1 MVFVNSSLLMTLGVC
16 SVYDLRYRRIPAIVV
31 AITTLYIAVA
41 LGVMGCLTP
50 IRIVGAAVLCTF
62 LELLC
67 IASRDKIGTGDAIM
81 IGMIQLAL
89 GMQQNMLVLLVT
101 FSMVFITAC
110 ILYMVCRVDKDLEIP
125 LAPYLL
131 VGVGVAMRWK
141 GSYTV
146 EAAFVIPIVLGVVF
160 VLLYALFWVHDQCVL
175 QANIQNG
182 LIQYSDTGEELPTN
196 EEWKR
201 TLQQNLWMGNVTET
215 AISHK
220 RTVWRGQAKLES
232 VWQNDLTAIF
242 FADSQNSVYCL
253 EWDEQQPSDI
263 VRFRRKGESDDRD

>member
-1 MVFVNSSLLMTLGVC
+1 
-16 SVYDLRYRRIPAIVV
+16 
-31 AITTLYIAVA
+31 
-41 LGVMGCLTP
+41 
-50 IRIVGAAVLCTF
+50 
-62 LELLC
+62 
-67 IASRDKIGTGDAIM
+67 
-81 IGMIQLAL
+81 
-89 GMQQNMLVLLVT
+89 
-101 FSMVFITAC
+101 
-110 ILYMVCRVDKDLEIP
+110 
-125 LAPYLL
+125 
-131 VGVGVAMRWK
+131 MRWK

-160 VLLYALFWVHDQCVL
+160 VLLYALFWAHDQCVL

-232 VWQNDLTAIF
+232 VWQNDLAAIF

>member
-1 MVFVNSSLLMTLGVC
+1 
-16 SVYDLRYRRIPAIVV
+16 
-31 AITTLYIAVA
+31 
-41 LGVMGCLTP
+41 
-50 IRIVGAAVLCTF
+50 
-62 LELLC
+62 
-67 IASRDKIGTGDAIM
+67 
-81 IGMIQLAL
+81 
-89 GMQQNMLVLLVT
+89 
-101 FSMVFITAC
+101 
-110 ILYMVCRVDKDLEIP
+110 
-125 LAPYLL
+125 
-131 VGVGVAMRWK
+131 MRWK

-220 RTVWRGQAKLES
+220 RTVWRGQSKLES
-232 VWQNDLTAIF
+232 VWDRMILQQSFLLIAKIPCIVWNGM
-242 FADSQNSVYCL
+242 NS
-253 EWDEQQPSDI
+253 SH
-263 VRFRRKGESDDRD
+263 RT

>member
-1 MVFVNSSLLMTLGVC
+1 
-16 SVYDLRYRRIPAIVV
+16 
-31 AITTLYIAVA
+31 
-41 LGVMGCLTP
+41 
-50 IRIVGAAVLCTF
+50 
-62 LELLC
+62 
-67 IASRDKIGTGDAIM
+67 
-81 IGMIQLAL
+81 
-89 GMQQNMLVLLVT
+89 
-101 FSMVFITAC
+101 
-110 ILYMVCRVDKDLEIP
+110 
-125 LAPYLL
+125 
-131 VGVGVAMRWK
+131 MRWK

-196 EEWKR
+196 EEWKC

-232 VWQNDLTAIF
+232 IWQNDLTAIF

-253 EWDEQQPSDI
+253 EWDEQQP
-263 VRFRRKGESDDRD
+263 